1 MITDQFSVPSR
12 LKTSGL
18 ILTLIGV
25 ATLIAGVFAFLL
37 NGDGHYDVARFWVML
52 LQDSVFFLMIAVSS
66 VFIMAAA
73 ALAQG
78 SWIVAYRRVPEAIG
92 ANVWVFGLIT
102 LIVLLC
108 IVFGFHEHNPVYH
121 WVHPEGDEIL
131 EGKTGFLNKYM
142 FVGFS
147 VATVG
152 LWSYFGRK
160 FRSLSL
166 AQEKAPKN
174 GTKIY
179 WKTIVFGGVFLL
191 VYALTM
197 MSITPWLWLMSI
209 DAHWYSTLYSWN
221 VFASAFVSGM
231 SMILLW
237 TVYLKNKG
245 NLLLVTKEHM
255 HDLGKFMFAFSIF
268 WTYTWFAQYML
279 IWYGNIPEE
288 TTYFKMRQQGPYGF
302 LFYANL
308 IICFVFPILILM
320 SAPSKRNY
328 FTIVFMALALLFG
341 HWMYFYLLTVPGPM
355 QEHWTIGWYE
365 IGILLGFIGVT
376 ILTVGK
382 TLSKSDL
389 VPQNNILLKEAV
401 IHIS

>member
-18 ILTLIGV
+18 VLTLIGV
-25 ATLIAGVFAFLL
+25 LTLIVGIFALL
-37 NGDGHYDVARFWVML
+37 INGDGHNDVTRFWVML
-52 LQDSVFFLMIAVSS
+52 LQDSVFFLMMAVSS

-92 ANVWVFGLIT
+92 ANVWLFGLIA
-102 LIVLLC
+102 LVVLLC
-108 IVFGFHEHNPVYH
+108 IVFGFDTHNPIYH
-121 WVHPEGDEIL
+121 WVHPEGDKIL
-131 EGKTGFLNKYM
+131 EGKSGFLNKYM

-147 VATVG
+147 VATIG
-152 LWSYFGRK
+152 LWSFFGRK

-166 AQEKAPKN
+166 AQEKAARN
-174 GTKIY
+174 STRLY
-179 WKTIVFGGVFLL
+179 WKTIVFGGLFLL

-209 DAHWYSTLYSWN
+209 DAHWYSTMYSWN

-231 SMILLW
+231 SLILLW

-245 NLLLVTKEHM
+245 NMVLVTKEHM

-341 HWMYFYLLTVPGPM
+341 HWMYFYLLTVPGPL

-365 IGILLGFIGVT
+365 IGILLGFVGVM
-376 ILTVGK
+376 ILSVGK
-382 TLSKSDL
+382 TLSKADL
-389 VPQNNILLKEAV
+389 ITQNNLLLKEAV
-401 IHIS
+401 IHVS